1 MSQSHHTAI
10 FTTIFGLIGGRG
22 KAISQK
28 AVLWGIS
35 LSGLGS
41 VATYAALSAMVGYL
55 VKYGMDYLTS
65 RGGGDKG
72 NDPR

>member
-1 MSQSHHTAI
+1 MSQSNHTAI
-10 FTTIFGLIGGRG
+10 FTTIFGLIGGLG

-65 RGGGDKG
+65 RGGSDKG

>member
-10 FTTIFGLIGGRG
+10 FTTIFGLIGGLG

-65 RGGGDKG
+65 RGGNDKG

>member
-1 MSQSHHTAI
+1 
-10 FTTIFGLIGGRG
+10 
-22 KAISQK
+22 
-28 AVLWGIS
+28 VLWGIS

-65 RGGGDKG
+65 RGGGEKG